1 MASPGFNNPVFSP
14 DPRAVRSYP
23 GAPRT
28 AQYGTPTTPPPA
40 SAPFGQ
46 MGVDAAANAQMEGAF
61 AAPTAGAHQTGR
73 MTIED
78 TVMKT
83 VLLFAVLLVTAAV
96 GWIVTLGGS
105 LSPAN
110 AQSLSMG
117 PWLIGVIGGG
127 ILGLVNAFKKNPSV
141 PLIVAYAA
149 FEGLFV
155 GGISAYFEF
164 IYPSII
170 VQATLATVAV
180 VGVTLALFMSGKV
193 RATPRGAKI
202 LMIAMIGYLV
212 FSVLNLVLSMTG
224 VVDGWGLRSGW
235 IGIAIGVLVVIMA
248 AYSLVMDFDM
258 VQQGV
263 RNGAPRKFAW
273 QAAFGIMVTVV
284 WLYVEIL
291 RMLAILRG
299 ND

>member
-40 SAPFGQ
+40 DQFGQ

-61 AAPTAGAHQTGR
+61 AAPPAGAHQTGR

-110 AQSLSMG
+110 ATSLSMG

-235 IGIAIGVLVVIMA
+235 IGIAIGVLVVFMA

-291 RMLAILRG
+291 RMIAILRG
-299 ND
+299 SD

>member
-40 SAPFGQ
+40 AQFGQ

-96 GWIVTLGGS
+96 GWIITLGGS

-110 AQSLSMG
+110 ATSLSMG
-117 PWLIGVIGGG
+117 PMLIGVIGGG

-235 IGIAIGVLVVIMA
+235 IGIAIGVLVVFMA

-291 RMLAILRG
+291 RMIAILRG
-299 ND
+299 SD